1 MKEFEK
7 KARQIIK
14 ERTDRAAALAD
25 QVAQAEAKMNA
36 AKAELD
42 KINASLSFEDYT
54 KAKRHYED
62 AEGYANMM
70 KAAQR
75 KEAEMKA
82 EDLEQ
87 YKQIREEIRK
97 YYREELEAAEEEA
110 MKPAKELLELLEKS
124 DTAQERFNTL
134 LFDLGHAMGI
144 KSNYICGCNNLDAIR
159 NRYGIGTL
167 LTGCRALME
176 VKGGK

>member
-1 MKEFEK
+1 MKEYEK

-25 QVAQAEAKMNA
+25 QVTKAEAKMNA

-54 KAKRHYED
+54 KAKRNYED
-62 AEGYANMM
+62 AEGYANML

-97 YYREELEAAEEEA
+97 YYREELEAAEAEV
-110 MKPAKELLELLEKS
+110 MKPAKELLEMIEKKANKQ
-124 DTAQERFNTL
+124 DEYNTL
-134 LFDLGHAMGI
+134 LADLGHAMSI
-144 KSNYICGCNNLDAIR
+144 KSGNICGCSNNDAIW
-159 NRYGIGTL
+159 NKYGIGTL
-167 LTGCRALME
+167 LMGCRALIE
-176 VKGGK
+176 AKEGK

>member
-42 KINASLSFEDYT
+42 EINASLSFEDYT
-54 KAKRHYED
+54 KAKRNYED

-82 EDLEQ
+82 EDLEE
-87 YKQIREEIRK
+87 YKQIRTEIFK

-110 MKPAKELLELLEKS
+110 MKPTKELLEMIEKRVKKQ
-124 DTAQERFNTL
+124 DEYNTL
-134 LFDLGHAMGI
+134 LADLGHAMSITSG
-144 KSNYICGCNNLDAIR
+144 NICGCANNDAIW
-159 NRYGIGTL
+159 NNYGIGTL
-167 LTGCRALME
+167 LNGCQALIE
-176 VKGGK
+176 AKEGK